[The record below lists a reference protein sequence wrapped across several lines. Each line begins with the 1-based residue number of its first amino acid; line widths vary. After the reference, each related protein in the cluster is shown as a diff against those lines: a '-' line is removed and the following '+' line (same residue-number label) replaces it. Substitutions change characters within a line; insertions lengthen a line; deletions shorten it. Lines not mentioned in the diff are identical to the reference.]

1 MPYLASVEVNKLWL
15 IEFSIKIHYFK
26 AETKDMRT
34 IQHEELQQVTEV
46 DFESD
51 EDEALIDSSR
61 LGNSSPKKPEKNSG
75 PLEIYSKLRTLLF
88 WLLFIFNGVK
98 TSISFFREKL
108 VFTSD
113 NEFQILESV
122 KMNSRFS
129 TELGF
134 EKI

>member
-1 MPYLASVEVNKLWL
+1 
-15 IEFSIKIHYFK
+15 
-26 AETKDMRT
+26 MRT

-75 PLEIYSKLRTLLF
+75 PLKIYSKFRIVLF
-88 WLLFIFNGVK
+88 WLLLIFNGAK

-113 NEFQILESV
+113 NEFQISELV

-134 EKI
+134 EKYK